1 MKRLTSIS
9 RSEPAESHG
18 ENNVPTGKG
27 CWQQGDLLRHQLRHL
42 GPGCHW
48 SDLRVPKSRGHT

>member
-1 MKRLTSIS
+1 MSIS
-9 RSEPAESHG
+9 RLEPAESHG

-27 CWQQGDLLRHQLRHL
+27 CWQQGDLRRHQLRHL